1 MDKTSYRIQHW
12 RYSSQRPHPRARST
26 PNGWRAEFSPREVID
41 LARVYDVMIR
51 YQTKEPEI
59 FLDEPGGLFRIRG

>member
-1 MDKTSYRIQHW
+1 M
-12 RYSSQRPHPRARST
+12 T
-26 PNGWRAEFSPREVID
+26 PEGWRAEFSPVEVID

-59 FLDEPGGLFRIRG
+59 FVDEPGGRFRQLG